1 MLFYRSVDASAL
13 TSLGVVEEVHTGI
26 SDTDQILGL
35 VGKRTVYSPQEI
47 GEFDKPLTIVL
58 FRPITHLATPLT
70 LDTLKSLGVLKT
82 APMTINNIPDDKY
95 RIIKAHGGINGRF
108 TVN

>member
-1 MLFYRSVDASAL
+1 VDVSAI
-13 TSLGVVEEVHTGI
+13 TSLGVVEEVYTGI
-26 SDTDQILGL
+26 SDTNLILRL
-35 VGKRTVYSPQEI
+35 VGKRTVYSPEEI
-47 GEFDKPLTIVL
+47 ETFDKPLTIVL
-58 FRPITHLATPLT
+58 FRHITHLATPLT

-82 APMTINNIPDDKY
+82 APMTINNIPDDNY